1 MNNTYKTKLLIPIA
15 FFLMLGSGYG
25 DFKIKNNSYYTIEV
39 QPVTRR
45 AQKVGSR
52 CCVLVYTSFNE
63 VTVRG
68 PFDLNMKT
76 SVPNNKTLIV
86 EYKFGSW
93 SIRFEEK

>member
-25 DFKIKNNSYYTIEV
+25 DFKIKNNSTYTIEV
-39 QPVTRR
+39 QPVTKR

-68 PFDLNMKT
+68 PFYLNIT
-76 SVPNNKTLIV
+76 TRVPENKTLVV
-86 EYKFGSW
+86 ENKHNGW
-93 SIRFEEK
+93 SIRFE